1 MDEQDWRSS
10 DDVVG
15 ELVVDIVN
23 EIAAFEDRPSTDI
36 RPPLGTVI
44 DTEALGNLFA
54 TSEAPLRVTFEYL
67 GYEVTVIADGEG
79 PEVFVRE
86 R

>member
-10 DDVVG
+10 DDAVG
-15 ELVVDIVN
+15 ELVVDIVD
-23 EIAAFEDRPSTDI
+23 EVAALENRSSTEI

-67 GYEVTVIADGEG
+67 GYEVTVIADGER
-79 PEVFVRE
+79 PDVFVSE